1 MFAIATQMSDDDRL
15 RVTRWSFDPG
25 SETGVHT
32 HEFDYVVVPIT
43 GGQLTS
49 TDGSDEVLQ
58 MQQVAGES
66 YARNKG
72 ATHNVRNNSL
82 VFVEF
87 VEIELL
93 IN

>member
-1 MFAIATQMSDDDRL
+1 MSDDGRL

-43 GGQLTS
+43 GGLLTS
-49 TDGSDEVLQ
+49 TAGSGEVIE
-58 MQQVAGES
+58 MNQVAGES
-66 YARNKG
+66 YARDKG
-72 ATHNVRNNSL
+72 ATHNVRNNSS

-93 IN
+93 VS